1 MMLVSNRRVLLAY
14 AAILWAAFALR
25 LWNLGTQSLWHDEG
39 WSLYP
44 AYTLLGQMGIRGMD
58 VNAPP
63 LFNISIGLWLRA
75 AGDAVWTVR
84 LWSVLTG
91 VIGVACGIWLARRWF
106 GAWAAVLAGVFLACS
121 PILWVFA
128 QEIRAYIPM
137 PIYTVLL
144 IALAA
149 EFLVPSAKRTPQR
162 AWWWLFAVTLAALW
176 SHNLSVPLVAWLNVT
191 VIGGLLLRGAWRR
204 LRGWLLLQSLLFA
217 LYLPWLLTQRPTGT
231 PLNTPPSLS
240 LDLLWQIWQSYF
252 TGIKALV
259 GADELLMLLCVLF
272 GVLAAF
278 SISRAVWLWRSARVW
293 VLLSAVLL
301 LPVFQLLIILA
312 ARIDF
317 HPRYFLLSAPPT
329 LILMAAGLA
338 KAKPPFVMPVLRLAA
353 ALLAIA
359 ILGRMAWLTYSTP
372 IYQHDDFRGMA
383 QHYATLTE
391 DAAIVIPYGWEPSLD
406 YYEEKLGVRAPF
418 VEVPIYSSADRI
430 RTQLAEQLIGKR
442 TADVFTWY
450 QLPADLRGAFPCLL
464 GAVGNWQN
472 ALTLNGVRTDRY
484 ALTDDVRA
492 LAAPRLPLRAGE
504 SGGFDLPE
512 LSLAVRPHAFLHA
525 QGADHTCL
533 ILDFYRD
540 SVPLGE
546 DWRIAVRLMDG
557 NGGIYAA
564 ADADLRDDRQRAA
577 SGQGDDGF
585 QATAFLALDVPRRAE
600 AWVLTAWLYKGDRRS
615 AAQVLGTLD
624 VENGVARFAPD
635 TDALAR
641 QFMPPTLPLQ
651 VEAASFRAQIRRDEW
666 REIGALVAA
675 DLAESFSA
683 DAPPDLVTLLW
694 RAETPLPISYLAFVH
709 LVAPDG
715 VLLAQS
721 DSEPM
726 NGARPTSSWRTGEYV
741 LDRHTLTWHVA
752 NYRGEAA
759 LRVGLYDLRT
769 GARLTLSD
777 GSEFVTLPRTV
788 IVE

>member
-1 MMLVSNRRVLLAY
+1 MTLASRQRVLFAY
-14 AAILWAAFALR
+14 AALLLAAFALR
-25 LWNLGTQSLWHDEG
+25 LWQLGTQSLWHDEG

-75 AGDAVWTVR
+75 VGDAVWTVR
-84 LWSVLTG
+84 LWSALTG

-106 GAWAAVLAGVFLACS
+106 GAWAGALAGVFLAFS

-149 EFLVPSAKRTPQR
+149 EFLVPRKQRVPNR

-240 LDLLWQIWQSYF
+240 LDLLWQIWQAYF

-259 GADELLMLLCVLF
+259 GADDALMLLCALF
-272 GVLAAF
+272 GALAAF
-278 SISRAVWLWRSARVW
+278 SLFRAVWLWRSARLW

-312 ARIDF
+312 AHIDF

-338 KAKPPFVMPVLRLAA
+338 KGKLPLALPALRLAA
-353 ALLAIA
+353 ALLAVA
-359 ILGRMAWLTYSTP
+359 IMGRMAWLTYSTP

-383 QHYATLTE
+383 QHYTTLTE

-406 YYEEKLGVRAPF
+406 YYAEKLGVRAPF
-418 VEVPIYSSADRI
+418 VEVPIYSSAERL
-430 RTQLAEQLIGKR
+430 RMQLAEGLQGKR
-442 TADVFTWY
+442 SADVFTWY

-464 GAVGNWQN
+464 GAVGNHVGE
-472 ALTLNGVRTDRY
+472 LTLSGVRTDHY
-484 ALTDDVRA
+484 ALLASDV
-492 LAAPRLPLRAGE
+492 LAAPTLPQTSGE
-504 SGGFDLPE
+504 ASHFDLPDGG
-512 LSLAVRPHAFLHA
+512 LGFRRTAFLHTS
-525 QGADHTCL
+525 GNDHACL

-540 SVPLGE
+540 SVPLNE

-564 ADADLRDDRQRAA
+564 VDADLRDDRQRTAA
-577 SGQGDDGF
+577 GQGDYGF
-585 QATAFLALDVPRRAE
+585 QATAFLALDVPRKAE
-600 AWVLTAWLYKGDRRS
+600 AWALTAWLYKGDQRS
-615 AAQVLGTLD
+615 AAQLLGTLTA
-624 VENGVARFAPD
+624 EAGVARFAPN
-635 TDALAR
+635 TDALPR
-641 QFMPPTLPLQ
+641 VFVPPRLPIRVDSAPFRVQ
-651 VEAASFRAQIRRDEW
+651 VRRDEW
-666 REIGALVAA
+666 RAVGALAAA
-675 DLAESFSA
+675 DLAETFSA
-683 DAPPDLVTLLW
+683 EAPPDLVTLLW
-694 RAETPLPISYLAFVH
+694 RAESPLPVSYLVFVH

-715 VLLAQS
+715 RLLAQS

-726 NGARPTSSWRTGEYV
+726 DGARPTSSWRTGEYV
-741 LDRHTLTWHVA
+741 QDRHALSWHVKD
-752 NYRGEAA
+752 YRGEAA
-759 LRVGLYDLRT
+759 VRVGIYDLRT
-769 GARLTLSD
+769 GARLTLAD
-777 GSEFVTLPRTV
+777 GSDFVTLPRKV